1 LKRRETRLSNGDD
14 DDDDDDNH
22 RLPKTK
28 GFGNA
33 SNI

>member
-1 LKRRETRLSNGDD
+1 LKRRETRLSNGD